1 MAIIQR
7 NDGIQFIVRCYRETL
22 SLSNTTLF
30 KQHAFLISEMHG
42 YFAKFLPGL
51 GGGKKIE
58 SVFSTDPGFLFAEMA
73 WHHFNKPT
81 NMIFCEQ
88 LHEGH
93 FLTVIVRDGLIFTDG
108 DLNAQEL
115 LEELA
120 AASVTMNHPAIYI
133 YGDIP
138 GLTPPKNPDI
148 DAPYITAFNQKSITV
163 LKEPLFEKI
172 EPSPVFELVPIQQ
185 AISDLQL
192 SKASQRNLIGLI
204 SLFAI
209 VIVAAIAFYVFSK
222 PEPIQTVDP
231 LANFRAALTSPSP
244 QAFLGEVAQE
254 VLLLNSIP
262 GWGISQVSI
271 TGTSVSA
278 IANSYGG
285 SAQFLLAWAKANR
298 ATLAFS
304 NTGVNI
310 TSSLPSIPN
319 RPVPSAPTP
328 IQTLVAKLIDTSI
341 LLSTKKT
348 LSLDA
353 ATPRGSYTAQ
363 SFTIQLSQASP
374 MDLQLYG
381 VYLNNLPITI
391 SGVQLSFSSG
401 TISGTISAT
410 LYGA

>member
-1 MAIIQR
+1 
-7 NDGIQFIVRCYRETL
+7 
-22 SLSNTTLF
+22 
-30 KQHAFLISEMHG
+30 MHG

-93 FLTVIVRDGLIFTDG
+93 FLAVIVRDGLIFTDG
-108 DLNAQEL
+108 DLSSQEL

-138 GLTPPKNPDI
+138 GLTAPKNPDI
-148 DAPYITAFNQKSITV
+148 DAPYIATFNQKSITV
-163 LKEPLFEKI
+163 LKESLFEKI
-172 EPSPVFELVPIQQ
+172 EPSPMFELVPIQQ

-204 SLFAI
+204 SIFVII
-209 VIVAAIAFYVFSK
+209 VVAAIAYYVLSK

-231 LANFRAALTSPSP
+231 LANFRGALTSPSP

-254 VLLLNSIP
+254 VLLLNGIP
-262 GWGISQVSI
+262 GWNVSQVNI
-271 TGTSVSA
+271 NGVSVSA
-278 IANSYGG
+278 TANSYGG
-285 SAQFLLAWAKANR
+285 SAQSLLAWAKANR
-298 ATLAFS
+298 ATLAFT
-304 NTGVNI
+304 NAGVNI
-310 TSSLPSIPN
+310 TASLPPMPN
-319 RPVPSAPTP
+319 RTAPAVPAP
-328 IQTLVAKLIDTSI
+328 IQMLVAKLIDTSI
-341 LLSTKKT
+341 SLSTKKT

-353 ATPRGSYTAQ
+353 TTSRGSYTTQ
-363 SFTIQLSQASP
+363 SFNIQLSQASP

-381 VYLNNLPITI
+381 VYLNSLPITI
-391 SGVQLSFSSG
+391 SGAQLSFSSG
-401 TISGTISAT
+401 GISGTISAT